1 MVRKKRRKERE
12 REWWYIGIKEGATWM
27 ERREEGA
34 KKKGKRVF
42 KSMNFLFL
50 AIKITSAV

>member
-1 MVRKKRRKERE
+1 MDGKEEEKKGERERE

-34 KKKGKRVF
+34 KKKKEKVNGF
-42 KSMNFLFL
+42 SLFGH
-50 AIKITSAV
+50 

>member
-1 MVRKKRRKERE
+1 
-12 REWWYIGIKEGATWM
+12 M

-34 KKKGKRVF
+34 KKKKGKRVF